1 MLAIRSLDSALALA
15 QSRGT
20 ASANPV
26 SNFSAAEL
34 AARLPARRA
43 GDPLGLGL
51 VGAAAAALR
60 AAPPD
65 PDAYDRAREDAAGAR
80 SLLSAAE
87 RAALD
92 AEAFLTPA
100 EVRALI
106 AENCGRDQLET
117 VGLDADL
124 LLIIDA
130 RINYK
135 IFIAGDNVYTRE
147 ELYASFP
154 FGEFGTQPEAVFAAQ
169 EVGVF
174 KSAGGGAG
182 GGAPSASTAGACEYA
197 LRDAGDER
205 LEFRLATDLVRA
217 SRAVAPTGL
226 ATPAAASAAARAPT
240 RVVRT
245 KIFVG
250 REAWEDFCL
259 QAKLCRGAVRMAAT
273 QARPV
278 GLLGAPP
285 EAHSLQDESYAQL
298 AERVARLERQV
309 TELMA
314 TAND

>member
-20 ASANPV
+20 AIAISV

-65 PDAYDRAREDAAGAR
+65 PDAYDRAREDAEGAR

-174 KSAGGGAG
+174 ESVSAGAGGGAG
-182 GGAPSASTAGACEYA
+182 GGAPSASTCEYA

-217 SRAVAPTGL
+217 ARAGSGGAAVGAAP
-226 ATPAAASAAARAPT
+226 ARAPT

-285 EAHSLQDESYAQL
+285 EAHSLHSESCAQL

-309 TELMA
+309 AELERQLRI
-314 TAND
+314 

>member
-1 MLAIRSLDSALALA
+1 MRSTVEAAAGAFACRWMLA
-15 QSRGT
+15 GVT
-20 ASANPV
+20 
-26 SNFSAAEL
+26 
-34 AARLPARRA
+34 
-43 GDPLGLGL
+43 
-51 VGAAAAALR
+51 

-80 SLLSAAE
+80 SLLSAAD

-92 AEAFLTPA
+92 TEAFLTPA

-130 RINYK
+130 RIDYK

-174 KSAGGGAG
+174 ESDLGLASGTGGGA
-182 GGAPSASTAGACEYA
+182 STAEYA

-217 SRAVAPTGL
+217 ARAVAPTGL

-285 EAHSLQDESYAQL
+285 AAPLQAESYAQL
-298 AERVARLERQV
+298 AERVSQLEQQV
-309 TELMA
+309 AELMA
-314 TAND
+314 SRR

>member
-1 MLAIRSLDSALALA
+1 MLALRHPEQTNLA
-15 QSRGT
+15 
-20 ASANPV
+20 
-26 SNFSAAEL
+26 AAAL

-51 VGAAAAALR
+51 GGAEAAALR

-65 PDAYDRAREDAAGAR
+65 PDAYDRAREDAEGAR
-80 SLLSAAE
+80 SLLTAAE

-106 AENCGRDQLET
+106 AENCGRDQLES

-174 KSAGGGAG
+174 ESVGTSGGATG
-182 GGAPSASTAGACEYA
+182 TCEYA

-217 SRAVAPTGL
+217 ARAGAGGAAVGAAP
-226 ATPAAASAAARAPT
+226 ARAPT

-259 QAKLCRGAVRMAAT
+259 QTKLCRGAVRMAAT

-285 EAHSLQDESYAQL
+285 EAHSLQAESYAQL
-298 AERVARLERQV
+298 AERVARLEQQVAELARQV
-309 TELMA
+309 AGPVA
-314 TAND
+314 TLSAKE

>member
-1 MLAIRSLDSALALA
+1 MLALRHPEQTNLA
-15 QSRGT
+15 
-20 ASANPV
+20 
-26 SNFSAAEL
+26 AAAL

-51 VGAAAAALR
+51 GGAEAAALR

-65 PDAYDRAREDAAGAR
+65 PDAYDRAREDAEGAR
-80 SLLSAAE
+80 SLLTAAE

-106 AENCGRDQLET
+106 AENCGRDQLES

-174 KSAGGGAG
+174 ESVGTSGGTTG
-182 GGAPSASTAGACEYA
+182 TCEYA

-217 SRAVAPTGL
+217 
-226 ATPAAASAAARAPT
+226 ASAGAGGAAVGAARAPT

-259 QAKLCRGAVRMAAT
+259 QTKLCRGAVRIAAAGGLPPGGHGAVLPGGHGAVP
-273 QARPV
+273 ARLEDRSRPAAGPGPV
-278 GLLGAPP
+278 AEL
-285 EAHSLQDESYAQL
+285 SLAD
-298 AERVARLERQV
+298 RVLYLERQV
-309 TELMA
+309 AELRA
-314 TAND
+314 LYDTLR

>member
-20 ASANPV
+20 AIAISV

-80 SLLSAAE
+80 SLLSAAD

-130 RINYK
+130 RIDYK

-174 KSAGGGAG
+174 ESGLSLGSGTGGGA
-182 GGAPSASTAGACEYA
+182 STAEYA

-217 SRAVAPTGL
+217 ARATAPAGL
-226 ATPAAASAAARAPT
+226 AAPAAASADARAPT

-250 REAWEDFCL
+250 REAWDDFCL

-273 QARPV
+273 QVRPV

-285 EAHSLQDESYAQL
+285 EAHSRHSESYAQL

-309 TELMA
+309 AELERQLRI
-314 TAND
+314 